1 MKKNIAIF
9 VHHPMCS
16 IESVNG
22 IMKALAP
29 TYNIKVFTKH
39 KLPEEFFDDV
49 ELVVFPGGVGDASS
63 FGSLLKANLD
73 DVKKFLS
80 LGGKYLGICMGA
92 YWADKYYFD
101 ILNDTRVIQHI
112 KRARAEIRS
121 SYATTTNI
129 NWRGDDHRMYFYDG
143 PTYIGGEFEQVASY
157 SNGDPMAIVQGPIG
171 LIGCHLESEQ
181 SWYQKKYMQPYW
193 HNHTHHTL
201 LLQFVVDYLLD
212 ERQMALF

>member
-1 MKKNIAIF
+1 
-9 VHHPMCS
+9 MCS

-29 TYNIKVFTKH
+29 TYNIRVFTKH
-39 KLPEEFFDDV
+39 KLPEDFFDDV

-101 ILNDTRVIQHI
+101 ILNAHAPKSDHLMLPPPTSIGEAMTI
-112 KRARAEIRS
+112 ECISMMARRISVVNLSRLP
-121 SYATTTNI
+121 AT
-129 NWRGDDHRMYFYDG
+129 
-143 PTYIGGEFEQVASY
+143 
-157 SNGDPMAIVQGPIG
+157 PMATPWRSFKV
-171 LIGCHLESEQ
+171 L
-181 SWYQKKYMQPYW
+181 
-193 HNHTHHTL
+193 
-201 LLQFVVDYLLD
+201 
-212 ERQMALF
+212 